1 MLPYPKERNGMNPEQ
16 LQVVDNVLAD
26 TSTDKPT
33 RSAILKRAAIGTAIA
48 AGAGAFV
55 NVKGAAAAGDS
66 IETIVNTAI
75 TAEQLAVTYLTGV
88 IENVKDP
95 SVTKFGTVLKAANA
109 SEYAHYEALKS
120 LGAKPL
126 TSKFWAPDA
135 VFEPKSVFPTIEFAE
150 SMFVNAYLVGIT
162 TFAEAG
168 NSTLARYAGEIL
180 GTEAQHLALAKFAQG
195 MLPDDRAFQSFIFSS
210 VGGIVGRIEKQ
221 GIGFGKRVGSG
232 PGKFYAFPGK
242 PPAAAVVK
250 VRDTVPA
257 FPR

>member
-1 MLPYPKERNGMNPEQ
+1 MEGDQIVPISPDQ
-16 LQVVDNVLAD
+16 LQVVDNVLSD
-26 TSTDKPT
+26 TTTDKPT
-33 RSAILKRAAIGTAIA
+33 RAGILKRAAIGTALA

-55 NVKGAAAAGDS
+55 NVKGARASGDS

-75 TAEQLAVTYLTGV
+75 TAEELAVTYLTGV
-88 IENVKDP
+88 IQNVKDP

-109 SEYAHYEALKS
+109 SEYAHYAALKS
-120 LGAKPL
+120 LGAKPV
-126 TSKFWAPDA
+126 TSKFWAPNA
-135 VFEPKSVFPTIEFAE
+135 VFEPKNVFPTIEFAE

-195 MLPDDRAFQSFIFSS
+195 MLPDDRAFQSFIFTDMA
-210 VGGIVGRIEKQ
+210 GIVGRIEKQ
-221 GIGFGKRVGSG
+221 GIGFGKRVGTG
-232 PGKFYAFPGK
+232 PGKFYEFPGR
-242 PPAAAVVK
+242 PPASAVER